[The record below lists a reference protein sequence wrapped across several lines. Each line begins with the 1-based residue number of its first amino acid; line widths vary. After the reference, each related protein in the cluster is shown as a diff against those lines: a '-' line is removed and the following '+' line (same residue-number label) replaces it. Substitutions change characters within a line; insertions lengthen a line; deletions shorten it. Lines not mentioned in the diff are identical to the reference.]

1 MKTLETFKISLAAA
15 RVNARMTQEDVAKIM
30 HISKQTIAN
39 WENGKTIPKIASLE
53 KLCDIYNIPPNFI
66 FLPTNSTYS

>member
-30 HISKQTIAN
+30 HISKQTVAN
-39 WENGKTIPKIASLE
+39 WENGKIVPKIAQLE
-53 KLCDIYNIPPNFI
+53 MLCKIYNITSNFI
-66 FLPTNSTYS
+66 FLPKDSTIS